1 MANAATKAGVRE
13 GVRFVSVCQPHAGD
27 FLYAIPSHTAFR
39 IPTWALRIAMQR
51 RLGLAITHAAGAD
64 RGTTGAVLD
73 VLGDVAQNTGREG
86 HAGRHAALLQQ
97 LVRCARSVWG
107 QRVTYEPRDNWS
119 YNQEHRPDV
128 TTHGVMPSGC
138 SHTGDLKLFSPV
150 PGDASKTDRRG
161 AFVAFGNTLPR
172 ARSVVV
178 GLKERNPEGGRFSP
192 YTGEGHVE
200 EHLGDYD
207 QAIREGFHVDTLL
220 FEVFGGFGPDVVRW
234 LGQLA
239 AEVGNAL
246 SSSQQDDSSWSAQS
260 WKSFHCQ
267 KLAVQLQIGVAHE
280 VASELGISAVA
291 GSDPRDYA
299 P

>member
-1 MANAATKAGVRE
+1 M
-13 GVRFVSVCQPHAGD
+13 
-27 FLYAIPSHTAFR
+27 
-39 IPTWALRIAMQR
+39 
-51 RLGLAITHAAGAD
+51 
-64 RGTTGAVLD
+64 
-73 VLGDVAQNTGREG
+73 
-86 HAGRHAALLQQ
+86 
-97 LVRCARSVWG
+97 
-107 QRVTYEPRDNWS
+107 
-119 YNQEHRPDV
+119 
-128 TTHGVMPSGC
+128 
-138 SHTGDLKLFSPV
+138 
-150 PGDASKTDRRG
+150 
-161 AFVAFGNTLPR
+161 
-172 ARSVVV
+172 
-178 GLKERNPEGGRFSP
+178 
-192 YTGEGHVE
+192 
-200 EHLGDYD
+200 GDYD